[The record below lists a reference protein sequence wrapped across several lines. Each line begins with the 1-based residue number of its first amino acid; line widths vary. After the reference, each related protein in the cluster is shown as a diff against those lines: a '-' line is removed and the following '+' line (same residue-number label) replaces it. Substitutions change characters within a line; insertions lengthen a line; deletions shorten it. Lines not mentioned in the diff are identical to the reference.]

1 VGNNSTLT
9 LREVAE
15 LLKVCP
21 KTVRRW
27 VALGKL
33 PAPIRP
39 GGGKPLWV
47 REAIEAWLAQAHA
60 KAQAQA
66 HAEAQAQAA
75 GGAGAAG
82 R

>member
-1 VGNNSTLT
+1 MDSDLTLT
-9 LREVAE
+9 LREVAQ
-15 LLKVCP
+15 LLNVCT
-21 KTVRRW
+21 KTVIRW
-27 VALGKL
+27 VALGKF

-47 REAIEAWLAQAHA
+47 RAAIEAWLAQAHA

-66 HAEAQAQAA
+66 QAA